1 MTPGGRKIP
10 LAEAAVGQVVAAPVV
25 STSGQV
31 LIEEGAILT
40 RQLLDLLDLW
50 GIADISVRETAVA
63 ATFRAPAA
71 APSRRRAEPFRY
83 DERRVAASKE
93 AIKAIHRQAKSLAEQ
108 ILVRVRADRPGASP
122 EELRKIALA
131 LVDESIDAREVGAAI
146 LHLRAFDDYLFAHS
160 VNVSVLSVL
169 VGHAMGLSR
178 TELHALAAGGLVH
191 DAGMAR
197 IAREIWD
204 KDGPLTEAEY
214 AEVKRHPV
222 LGAEA
227 LKGAIEGIPEI
238 GPIVL
243 QHHERLDGSG
253 YPNGLRGDAIHPLA
267 RIAAVCDVYDAMRGE
282 RRYRPKFLPYDAMAH
297 VMQASSSTLD
307 PDVVRAFVRYLS
319 IYPIGSFV
327 LLNTGEIGVV
337 LASNEFSP
345 VRPVVKVFRDV
356 KGEVFRNPKVADL
369 SEDRRYIV
377 SAVDPERLG
386 VDGFQAY

>member
-1 MTPGGRKIP
+1 VIAGGRKVP
-10 LAEAAVGQVVAAPVV
+10 LAEAVVGQVVAAPVV
-25 STSGQV
+25 SASGQI

-50 GIADISVRETAVA
+50 GVAAVSVRETAA
-63 ATFRAPAA
+63 PLPRAPAP
-71 APSRRRAEPFRY
+71 APSRRRAEPYRY

-93 AIKAIHRQAKSLAEQ
+93 AIKTVHRQAKSLAEQ
-108 ILVRVRADRPGASP
+108 ILVRVRSDRAGASP
-122 EELRKIALA
+122 EELRRIALA
-131 LVDESIDAREVGAAI
+131 LVDESIDGQEVAAAV
-146 LHLRAFDDYLFAHS
+146 LHVRAFDDYLFAHS

-178 TELHALAAGGLVH
+178 TDLQALAAGGLVH

-197 IAREIWD
+197 LSREIWD

-214 AEVKRHPV
+214 AEVRRHPA
-222 LGAEA
+222 LGADS
-227 LKGAIEGIPEI
+227 LKSAIAGMPEI

-253 YPNGLRGDAIHPLA
+253 YPDGLRGDSIHPLA
-267 RIAAVCDVYDAMRGE
+267 RVTAVCDVFDAMRGE

-297 VMQASSSTLD
+297 VMQASTSTLD
-307 PDVVRAFVRYLS
+307 PDVVRAFVRYMS
-319 IYPIGSFV
+319 VYPIGSFV

-337 LASNEFSP
+337 LAANEFSP

-356 KGEVFRNPKVADL
+356 KGEVFRNPRVADL

-377 SAVDPERLG
+377 SAVDPDRLG